1 MIDGV
6 RDSKLLAPAKRE
18 ELALLIGR
26 QALAIGLGAASV
38 REIAQLNV
46 RRASHLAMRRALR
59 RIEPYDHALIDGLA
73 IRGFDLGAHTTIVDG
88 DARCY
93 SIACAAIVA
102 KVMRDRLMARLARR
116 YPAYGWER
124 NAGYGTSE
132 HLKALREHGI
142 TPYHRRGFQPIREL
156 LDQEG

>member
-46 RRASHLAMRRALR
+46 RRALR